1 FCAIPLMRG
10 THVSKPIEQVIAEAR
25 RLVAKGVK
33 EIMLIAQ
40 ELTYYGLDI
49 YKERKLADLLRQL
62 SDVDGISWIRLH
74 YAYPHK
80 FPLEVLD
87 VMASRPNICK
97 YLDIPLQHA
106 SDSMLAAMKRQITR
120 NDMEILLDEIRSRI
134 PGICLRTTFITGF
147 PGETRADIDDLKDF
161 LEKQRFDRVG
171 VFTYSHEDGTSAFG
185 LKDDLSQDEKESRA
199 REVMEVQQDI
209 SFQKNQEKVGHTFKV
224 MVDRR
229 ESGRFL
235 GRTEFD
241 SVEVDNEVVITGEK
255 DLEPGEF
262 INVRI
267 TRAYDYD
274 LEGVKVD

>member
-1 FCAIPLMRG
+1 
-10 THVSKPIEQVIAEAR
+10 
-25 RLVAKGVK
+25 
-33 EIMLIAQ
+33 
-40 ELTYYGLDI
+40 
-49 YKERKLADLLRQL
+49 
-62 SDVDGISWIRLH
+62 
-74 YAYPHK
+74 
-80 FPLEVLD
+80 
-87 VMASRPNICK
+87 
-97 YLDIPLQHA
+97 
-106 SDSMLAAMKRQITR
+106 
-120 NDMEILLDEIRSRI
+120 MEILLDEIRSRI
-134 PGICLRTTFITGF
+134 PGICLRATFITGF